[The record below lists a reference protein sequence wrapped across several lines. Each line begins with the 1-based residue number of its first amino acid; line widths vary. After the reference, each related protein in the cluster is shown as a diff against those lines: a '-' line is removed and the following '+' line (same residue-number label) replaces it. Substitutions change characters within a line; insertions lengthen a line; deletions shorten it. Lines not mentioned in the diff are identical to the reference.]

1 MGGTFQP
8 NCKDT
13 LFLVLSITLQFLR
26 NTYYRFPCHCVA
38 ALLVGEGE
46 TKVDGE
52 GEGED
57 EYEVVDDTEASNNK
71 GESWWA
77 LFKNRRGNSLE
88 ILKKPV
94 YHKVRSVCEYFP
106 P

>member
-13 LFLVLSITLQFLR
+13 LFLSIPLQFLR
-26 NTYYRFPCHCVA
+26 NTYYYRFPCHCVA

-77 LFKNRRGNSLE
+77 LFKSSRENSLE
-88 ILKKPV
+88 VLMKPI
-94 YHKVRSVCEYFP
+94 YLKVRSTCEYFP